1 MRNWSAHSKIYL
13 IFTSYKLVRKGEVC
27 RGQLMIMIP
36 LPLSSKFM
44 ANFLPITFL
53 DIKKE
58 ERENG
63 IVKIETSYFLQYHI
77 SVTIDVDL

>member
-1 MRNWSAHSKIYL
+1 
-13 IFTSYKLVRKGEVC
+13 
-27 RGQLMIMIP
+27 MIMIP

-53 DIKKE
+53 DIEALEKEKQILKE

-77 SVTIDVDL
+77 SVTIAVDL